1 MPTRGRARTTY
12 RAGLSRDRVFRA
24 AVGLA
29 DEGGIS
35 ALTMRKLAQ
44 ELGVEAMSLYH
55 HVADKDE
62 VLDGMV
68 DVVVGE
74 INARV
79 AEIGAPPDGTD
90 GTDGTDDTDGP
101 GGIGGSWKSAVRRRI
116 LAARE
121 VLLAHPWAPGVIESR
136 TTMSPTVM
144 RYYDSLMR
152 LLREGGLSVSL
163 VHHAM
168 HALGSRALGF
178 TQELYA
184 PDDDGDAGMDVA
196 AIVRG
201 QLAEEFPYI
210 TEIAVIESA
219 NHDEDSTLG
228 WCDDQVEFEFGLDLL
243 LDGLD
248 RLHNA
253 ARP

>member
-1 MPTRGRARTTY
+1 MATRDRARATY
-12 RAGLSRDRVFRA
+12 RAGLSKDRVFRA
-24 AVGLA
+24 AVSLA
-29 DEGGIS
+29 DARGIAAVS
-35 ALTMRKLAQ
+35 MRKLAQ

-68 DVVVGE
+68 DVVVSE

-79 AEIGAPPDGTD
+79 TELGAPP
-90 GTDGTDDTDGP
+90 
-101 GGIGGSWKSAVRRRI
+101 GGNWKTAVRRRI
-116 LAARE
+116 LAARD
-121 VLLAHPWAPGVIESR
+121 VLLSHPWAPGVLESR
-136 TTMSPTVM
+136 STMSPTVM

-184 PDDDGDAGMDVA
+184 PQNEDADPGVDVA
-196 AIVRG
+196 AIIRG
-201 QLAEEFPYI
+201 QLADEYPYI
-210 TEIAVIESA
+210 TEIAVIESG
-219 NHDEDSTLG
+219 NHDKDSTLG

-243 LDGLD
+243 LDGLE

-253 ARP
+253 

>member
-1 MPTRGRARTTY
+1 MPTRDQLRTNARTTY
-12 RAGLSRDRVFRA
+12 RAGLTKDQVFRA
-24 AVGLA
+24 AVRVA
-29 DEGGIS
+29 DEGGIA
-35 ALTMRKLAQ
+35 ALTMRKLAE

-62 VLDGMV
+62 ILAGTV
-68 DVVVGE
+68 DVVVSE
-74 INARV
+74 ISTRV
-79 AEIGAPPDGTD
+79 AEIGTL
-90 GTDGTDDTDGP
+90 P
-101 GGIGGSWKSAVRRRI
+101 GGAGGNWKTAVRHTI

-121 VLLAHPWAPGVIESR
+121 VLLGHPWAPSVIESR

-178 TQELYA
+178 TQELFA
-184 PDDDGDAGMDVA
+184 PDNDENPGLDVA
-196 AIVRG
+196 AIMRG
-201 QLAEEFPYI
+201 DLADEYPYM
-210 TEIAVIESA
+210 TEIAVIETA
-219 NHDEDSTLG
+219 NHDKDSTLG

-243 LDGLD
+243 LDGIE
-248 RLHNA
+248 RLHA
-253 ARP
+253 T

>member
-1 MPTRGRARTTY
+1 MATRDQLRTNARTTY
-12 RAGLSRDRVFRA
+12 RAGLTKDQVFQA
-24 AVGLA
+24 AVRVA
-29 DEGGIS
+29 DEGGIA

-62 VLDGMV
+62 VLAGMV
-68 DVVVGE
+68 DVVVSE
-74 INARV
+74 ISTDV
-79 AEIGAPPDGTD
+79 AEIGTP
-90 GTDGTDDTDGP
+90 P
-101 GGIGGSWKSAVRRRI
+101 GGAGGNWKTAVRHTI

-121 VLLAHPWAPGVIESR
+121 VLLGHPWAPGVIESR

-144 RYYDSLMR
+144 RYYDSLIR

-178 TQELYA
+178 TQELFA
-184 PDDDGDAGMDVA
+184 PDNDENPGLDVA
-196 AIVRG
+196 AIMRG
-201 QLAEEFPYI
+201 DLADEYPYM
-210 TEIAVIESA
+210 TEIAVIETA
-219 NHDEDSTLG
+219 NHDKDSTLG

-243 LDGLD
+243 LDGLE
-248 RLHNA
+248 RLHA
-253 ARP
+253 T

>member
-1 MPTRGRARTTY
+1 MATRGRPRATY
-12 RAGLSRDRVFRA
+12 RAGLTRDRVFGA
-24 AVGLA
+24 AVSLA
-29 DEGGIS
+29 DEGGIA

-55 HVADKDE
+55 HVADKGE

-68 DVVVGE
+68 DVVVSE

-79 AEIGAPPDGTD
+79 AEIDAPPGGADGN
-90 GTDGTDDTDGP
+90 
-101 GGIGGSWKSAVRRRI
+101 WKTAVRRRI

-121 VLLAHPWAPGVIESR
+121 VLLGHPWAPGVIESL

-178 TQELYA
+178 TQELFA
-184 PDDDGDAGMDVA
+184 PENDGDSGVDVA
-196 AIVRG
+196 AIMRG
-201 QLAEEFPYI
+201 QLADEYPYI
-210 TEIAVIESA
+210 TEIAVIEA
-219 NHDEDSTLG
+219 GNHDKDSTLG
-228 WCDDQVEFEFGLDLL
+228 WCDDEVEFEFGLDLL
-243 LDGLD
+243 LDGLE
-248 RLHNA
+248 RLHK
-253 ARP
+253 RGVETGRLR

>member
-1 MPTRGRARTTY
+1 MATRGRSTTRPRATY
-12 RAGLSRDRVFRA
+12 RAGLTRDRVFRT
-24 AVGLA
+24 AVNLA
-29 DEGGIS
+29 DEGGIA
-35 ALTMRKLAQ
+35 ALTMRNLAQ

-68 DVVVGE
+68 DVVVSE

-79 AEIGAPPDGTD
+79 AEL
-90 GTDGTDDTDGP
+90 DTPP
-101 GGIGGSWKSAVRRRI
+101 GGADSAWKTAVRQRI
-116 LAARE
+116 LTARE
-121 VLLAHPWAPGVIESR
+121 VLLGHPWAPGVMESR

-144 RYYDSLMR
+144 RYYDSLMG
-152 LLREGGLSVSL
+152 LLRGAGLSVSL

-184 PDDDGDAGMDVA
+184 PQNDADPGMDVA
-196 AIVRG
+196 AIMRG
-201 QLAEEFPYI
+201 QLADHYPYT
-210 TEIAVIESA
+210 TEIAVIESG
-219 NHDEDSTLG
+219 NHDKESTLG

-243 LDGLD
+243 LDGLEV
-248 RLHNA
+248 LHDT
-253 ARP
+253 

>member
-1 MPTRGRARTTY
+1 VDVDRVRGRPRTKR
-12 RAGLSRDRVFRA
+12 RAGLSKDRVFRT
-24 AVGLA
+24 AVKVA

-35 ALTMRKLAQ
+35 SVTMRGLAN
-44 ELGVEAMSLYH
+44 ELGVEAMSLYY

-62 VLDGMV
+62 VLDGMI
-68 DVVVGE
+68 DVVVEE

-79 AEIGAPPDGTD
+79 DEIAPSTEEA
-90 GTDGTDDTDGP
+90 
-101 GGIGGSWKSAVRRRI
+101 WKTTVRRRI

-121 VLLAHPWAPGVIESR
+121 VLLGHPWAPGVLESR
-136 TTMSPTVM
+136 TTMSPTAM

-152 LLREGGLSVSL
+152 ILREGGLSVSL

-178 TQELYA
+178 TQELYK
-184 PDDDGDAGMDVA
+184 PDKDQSSGTDVA
-196 AIVRG
+196 AIMEG
-201 QLAEEFPYI
+201 QLAKEFPYI
-210 TEIAVIESA
+210 TEIVVIEA
-219 NHDEDSTLG
+219 GNHDKNSTLG

-243 LDGLD
+243 LDGLE

-253 ARP
+253 KTAG

>member
-1 MPTRGRARTTY
+1 MATRDQPRTKARTTY
-12 RAGLSRDRVFRA
+12 RAGLTKAQVFQA
-24 AVGLA
+24 AVCVA
-29 DEGGIS
+29 DEGGIA
-35 ALTMRKLAQ
+35 ALTMRNLAQ

-62 VLDGMV
+62 VLAGMV
-68 DVVVGE
+68 DVVVSE
-74 INARV
+74 ISTRV
-79 AEIGAPPDGTD
+79 ADIGAPP
-90 GTDGTDDTDGP
+90 
-101 GGIGGSWKSAVRRRI
+101 GGADSAWKTAVRHRI

-121 VLLAHPWAPGVIESR
+121 VLLGHPWAPGVIESR

-144 RYYDSLMR
+144 RYYDSLMG

-184 PDDDGDAGMDVA
+184 PQNGGDPGVDVA
-196 AIVRG
+196 AIMRG
-201 QLAEEFPYI
+201 QLADEYPYI
-210 TEIAVIESA
+210 TEIAVIEA
-219 NHDEDSTLG
+219 GNHDKDSTLG

-243 LDGLD
+243 LDGLEI
-248 RLHNA
+248 LHDT
-253 ARP
+253 